1 VADQDSEAE
10 KPQIYREFWATTTAP
25 IGAVVVSHGYAE
37 HCGRYAHL
45 ARALNGAGFAVLMY
59 DHRGFGKSAGRPGYV
74 GAIDILADDLGE
86 MVLTAREKWPS
97 IPMFVFGHSMGGL
110 VSTLYSMREASSRPP
125 ESAARTLLSPPPGI
139 DGLILSSP
147 LLRSQE
153 APLLQRV
160 ATLLGALVPRLP
172 TISMDRSA
180 ISRIESVVE
189 DANQDPLNYHGRIP
203 ARTGAEFI
211 RGMRRVDAEGHLLTL
226 PVLIFHGTADRLA
239 DPDGSRDLYDRLVTS
254 HKQLSLFEG
263 VYHEALND
271 LNQERVMSGI
281 VEWLQDCVAD

>member
-1 VADQDSEAE
+1 VVDQGLRAGQ
-10 KPQIYREFWATTTAP
+10 PQIYKEFWATTTAP
-25 IGAVVVSHGYAE
+25 VGAVVVVHGYAE

-45 ARALNGAGFAVLMY
+45 ARALNAGGFAALLY
-59 DHRGFGKSAGRPGYV
+59 DHRGFGRSTGRPGFV
-74 GAIDILADDLGE
+74 GAIDGLADDLGE
-86 MVLTAREKWPS
+86 MVLTARQRWPG

-110 VSTLYSMREASSRPP
+110 VSALYSMREASSGPAASTARSLIS
-125 ESAARTLLSPPPGI
+125 SASGI

-153 APLLQRV
+153 APFLQRV
-160 ATLLGALVPRLP
+160 ATLLGTLAPRLP
-172 TISMDRSA
+172 TISLDRSA
-180 ISRIESVVE
+180 ISRIASVVD
-189 DANQDPLNYHGRIP
+189 DANRDPLNYHARMP
-203 ARTGAEFI
+203 ARTGAELI
-211 RGMRRVDAEGHLLTL
+211 RGMRRVDAEGHLLNL
-226 PVLIFHGTADRLA
+226 PILIFHGTADRLA

-271 LNQERVMSGI
+271 LNQDRVLSGI